1 MSLGANQTFLED
13 TNKITFT
20 DEDMEVRNLN
30 HRRPLHLVA
39 TINQILIKKALVD
52 TGVFV
57 NLILVNTLE
66 VAEIPENKILG
77 FPMEVTRFRGTGEY
91 IVGYRH
97 LWLKV
102 GPTAAL
108 THFHMV
114 KTEVSYH
121 VLLKRP
127 WLHKHHLIPSTYH
140 KCVNGRLNGRPIR
153 IATNPSP
160 FEQAEAHLVE
170 IIFYD
175 EWAPSR
181 ESTMAKTSGTFVPKW
196 DDIED
201 DLEPNLRELLKQKR
215 KKEALATESDS
226 SPCCVRVK
234 KPNDRIVYRL

>member
-91 IVGYRH
+91 IVG
-97 LWLKV
+97 
-102 GPTAAL
+102 
-108 THFHMV
+108 
-114 KTEVSYH
+114 
-121 VLLKRP
+121 
-127 WLHKHHLIPSTYH
+127 
-140 KCVNGRLNGRPIR
+140 
-153 IATNPSP
+153 
-160 FEQAEAHLVE
+160 
-170 IIFYD
+170 
-175 EWAPSR
+175 
-181 ESTMAKTSGTFVPKW
+181 
-196 DDIED
+196 
-201 DLEPNLRELLKQKR
+201 
-215 KKEALATESDS
+215 
-226 SPCCVRVK
+226 
-234 KPNDRIVYRL
+234 